1 MGGKRQTDAD
11 IAKALR
17 SSLGIQAM
25 AARKLGCS
33 RENLCVRVKKS
44 PMLQAVIA
52 EAYERRVDMAESAL
66 FAAVAKG
73 EPWAVRFTLQVSPY
87 GRKRGYA
94 EQTDVNV
101 RTGPAA
107 NLSTEEIERIILERN
122 ERRNGNGGAKGVDE
136 TRD

>member
-1 MGGKRQTDAD
+1 MGGRRLTDQQIAD
-11 IAKALR
+11 ALR
-17 SSLGIQAM
+17 KSLGIQAA

-33 RENLCVRVKKS
+33 RDTVCVRVKKS

-52 EAYERRVDMAESAL
+52 NEYERRVDIAESAL
-66 FAAVAKG
+66 FKAVASG

-101 RTGPAA
+101 RTSPAA
-107 NLSTEEIERIILERN
+107 NLSTEEIERIIREKN
-122 ERRNGNGGAKGVDE
+122 ERRKEDGGEKAVEAD
-136 TRD
+136 